1 MPFMLYNTM
10 TRRKEEL
17 VPERPGEVRLYA
29 CGPTVYDF
37 FHIGNARAFVVF
49 DTLRRVLERRG
60 WRVTYVQNITDIDD
74 KIIQRA
80 QAEGRSAQEVAAE
93 FTRAFFTDL
102 AALNCRPADVTPKAT
117 EHIPEIVDLISRL
130 ISTKHAYRLGG
141 DVYFSVRRF
150 PAYGRISGKPLD
162 ELEEGA
168 RVGVDARK
176 RDPLDF
182 ALWKAAKPGE
192 PSWSSPWGAGRP
204 GWHIECSAM
213 SMKYLGESFD
223 IHGGGEDL
231 VFPHHENENAQS
243 EAVTGKPLA
252 RYWLHNG
259 FLKIDGEKMSKS
271 LGNFMIVRELLTALG
286 EPQVL
291 RLFLLS
297 AHYRSPLDFDLENLD
312 AARTG
317 YHELQRTLE
326 RLDNVLEF
334 PAADH
339 PDPDAE
345 VFEEGRKQALARF
358 EAFLDDDL
366 NTAGALG
373 QVFSL
378 ANGIKRLIAGKALTL
393 STRRREVLKLA
404 ETDLAG
410 MLEVLG
416 SQVILRERSVD
427 DVRLLRTREE
437 ARERKDWALADTL
450 RKELAARGW
459 GVEDTSLGPILSS
472 DRSAEPGREAW
483 ARIVRGISKGR
494 DQNGGRA

>member
-1 MPFMLYNTM
+1 MPLMLHNTA
-10 TRRKEEL
+10 TRSKEAL
-17 VPERPGEVRLYA
+17 VPAHPGEVRLYA
-29 CGPTVYDF
+29 CGPTVYDY

-60 WRVTYVQNITDIDD
+60 LRVTYVQNITDIDD
-74 KIIQRA
+74 KIIRRA
-80 QAEGRSAQEVAAE
+80 QAEGRSAQDVAAE
-93 FTRAFFTDL
+93 FTRAFVTDL

-117 EHIPEIVDLISRL
+117 EHIPEILDLVSRL
-130 ISTKHAYRLGG
+130 ISAKHAYRLGG
-141 DVYFSVRRF
+141 DVYFSVRSF

-168 RVGVDARK
+168 RVDVDERK

-192 PSWSSPWGAGRP
+192 PSWPSPWGDGRP

-259 FLKIDGEKMSKS
+259 FLKINGEKMSKS
-271 LGNFMIVRELLTALG
+271 LGNFMIVRELLAALG

-297 AHYRSPLDFDLENLD
+297 AHYRSPLDFDLENLN
-312 AARTG
+312 AARSG
-317 YHELQRTLE
+317 YRELQRTLE
-326 RLDNVLEF
+326 RLDTVLAF
-334 PAADH
+334 PAAES

-378 ANGIKRLIAGKALTL
+378 ANGVKRLIAGRTLTL

-416 SQVILRERSVD
+416 SPVILRERCAD
-427 DVRLLRTREE
+427 DLRLLHAREE
-437 ARERKDWALADTL
+437 ARAHKDWARADAL
-450 RKELAARGW
+450 RTDLAARGW
-459 GVEDTSLGPILSS
+459 TVEDTSLGPILSS
-472 DRSAEPGREAW
+472 NLAAGPAGETWE
-483 ARIVRGISKGR
+483 RIVRGFSGGS
-494 DQNGGRA
+494 DQAGGRA